1 MKLSK
6 KLLTM
11 LGVGMLAVSMLV
23 TGCGGDKK
31 AGTDAAKTVEGK
43 VTAQGSTALLPIL
56 KVAQEQFE
64 AKNPK
69 VTINITGGGS
79 FTGMNQVANKA
90 VDIGNSDVNLPKDLE
105 GKGLVDHKVV
115 VIPFVL
121 ITNPDVKV
129 SNLTNEQAIN
139 ILSGKIKN
147 WKEVGGDDKAITIIG
162 RSKSSG
168 SRATVSEVVLKGQD
182 FDAKSVV
189 LDSNGA
195 VKTAVST
202 TSGAI
207 GYVDAPYADQSVK
220 VLEYNGVKYSEQAVI
235 DGKYPIYSYGHMYT
249 NGQPTGATKAFIDF
263 VMSKDFQDANAS
275 KTGFIAI
282 TKMPKK

>member
-11 LGVGMLAVSMLV
+11 LGVGVLAVSMLT

-31 AGTDAAKTVEGK
+31 AATDAAKGVEGK

-64 AKNPK
+64 SKNPK
-69 VTINITGGGS
+69 ATINITGGGS

-90 VDIGNSDVNLPKDLE
+90 VDIGNSDVDLPKDLD
-105 GKGLVDHKVV
+105 GKGIVDHKVV

-129 SNLTNEQAIN
+129 SNLTQAQAID
-139 ILSGKIKN
+139 ILSGKTTN
-147 WKEVGGDDKAITIIG
+147 WKEVGGEDKAITIIG

-168 SRATVSEVVLKGQD
+168 SRATISSVVLKGQD
-182 FDAKSVV
+182 FDIKSVV

-195 VKTAVST
+195 VKTAVAT
-202 TSGAI
+202 TAGAI
-207 GYVDAPYADQSVK
+207 GYVDAPYADQTVK
-220 VLEYNGVKYSEQAVI
+220 VLDYNGVKYSEQAVI
-235 DGKYPIYSYGHMYT
+235 EGKYPVYSYGHMYT

>member
-11 LGVGMLAVSMLV
+11 LGVGVLAVSMLV

-31 AGTDAAKTVEGK
+31 AENTAAKGVEGK

-90 VDIGNSDVNLPKDLE
+90 VDIGNSDVDLPKDLD
-105 GKGLVDHKVV
+105 GKGIVDHKVV

-129 SNLTNEQAIN
+129 SNLSSAQATD
-139 ILSGKIKN
+139 ILTGKIKN
-147 WKEVGGDDKAITIIG
+147 QKEVGGDDKAITIIG

-168 SRATVSEVVLKGQD
+168 SRATISSAVLGGQD

-195 VKTAVST
+195 VKTAVGT
-202 TSGAI
+202 TAGAI
-207 GYVDAPYADQSVK
+207 GYVDAPYADNTVK
-220 VLEYNGVKYSEQAVI
+220 VLDYNGVKYSEQAVVE
-235 DGKYPIYSYGHMYT
+235 GKYPIYSYGHMYT